1 MHAFRAAVE
10 QGDIEAALAC
20 LSPVV
25 RFRSPVVYRPYEGK
39 DAVSVLLRNV
49 FEVFED
55 FAYEDELTTGPR
67 TVLFFRARVGDKTL
81 EGLDDLTVGGDGL
94 IVDFRVM
101 VRPLSGAIALAEAMG
116 ARLQKAP
123 AE

>member
-10 QGDIEAALAC
+10 RGDIEAAVAC
-20 LSPVV
+20 LHPDV
-25 RFRSPVVYRPYEGK
+25 RFRSPVVYKPYEGVE
-39 DAVSVLLRNV
+39 AVAHLLRNV

-55 FAYEDELTTGPR
+55 FVYTDQVERGDR
-67 TVLFFRARVGDKTL
+67 TVLFFQATVGDRTV
-81 EGLDDLTVGGDGL
+81 EGLDDLTVSEDGR

-116 ARLQKAP
+116 ARLQPEA
-123 AE
+123 